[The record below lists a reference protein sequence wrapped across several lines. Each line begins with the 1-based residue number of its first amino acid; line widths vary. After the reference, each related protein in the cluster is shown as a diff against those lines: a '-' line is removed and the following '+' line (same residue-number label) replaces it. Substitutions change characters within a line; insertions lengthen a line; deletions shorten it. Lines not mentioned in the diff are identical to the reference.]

1 MMDYIVKIADID
13 SSAIV
18 DDVFEIICLKN
29 RTHLESTNSY
39 QYFLSKKLPEI
50 VFNLSKLFKLAPEAR
65 YFAVE
70 LFHAF
75 SNKYI
80 QKYCQRKDKMIA
92 FCSNSALYILVCIQ
106 ISSKMSSHYKAISQR
121 NVINQMNLANGQR
134 RVSKADVIG
143 AELEILQ
150 LVNYDLNFLLPLEII
165 DVLLYFVQ
173 NFLKEE
179 NQTGLKN
186 CSKLKETCS
195 CILEMVYLRQHH
207 ILTSFY
213 GSSGQQACDQVLL
226 SIAVICVA
234 VFIVDDN
241 LSEDIA
247 VFLSKKCNADQSKV
261 LKMSVCVT
269 ENVYKNKD

>member
-1 MMDYIVKIADID
+1 MIDYIVSISDID
-13 SSAIV
+13 TCAIV
-18 DDVFEIICLKN
+18 DDVFETMCNKN
-29 RTHLESTNSY
+29 KSYLESNKNCH
-39 QYFLSKKLPEI
+39 YFLNKKLPEI
-50 VFNLSKLFKLAPEAR
+50 IFNLSKLFKLAPEVR

-70 LFHAF
+70 LFHTF

-80 QKYCQRKDKMIA
+80 QQFCQRKDKMIA
-92 FCSNSALYILVCIQ
+92 FCSKSALYILVCIQ

-121 NVINQMNLANGQR
+121 NVINQMHHASGQH
-134 RVSKADVIG
+134 RVTKSDVIN

-150 LVNYDLNFLLPLEII
+150 LVNYDLNFLLPLDII

-179 NQTGLKN
+179 NPSGLKN

-195 CILEMVYLRQHH
+195 YILEMVYLRQHH
-207 ILTSFY
+207 ILATFY
-213 GSSGQQACDQVLL
+213 GSSGIQTCDQILL

-234 VFIVDDN
+234 VFVLDDN

-247 VFLSKKCNADQSKV
+247 VFLSKKCNLDQSDV
-261 LKMSVCVT
+261 LKMSVCIT